1 MTPADQELQ
10 ALENEDNLLMLSLER
25 HVSMAMAEL
34 LVTEALEDQILKL
47 IRWQANY
54 PRATGQLLRV
64 VSADPDTS
72 AALARCV
79 LGAHN
84 VDGGIMDSV
93 LAAGFSRLTGP
104 VRDAAA
110 DRPRVRNIVGLRE
123 NDGYQSVPWPEP
135 DWLWPVGE
143 PFPPA
148 STTIG
153 VKARLNHLGF
163 GAGPLVDEWSTI
175 TTAAATRFQV
185 YDGLEPNGILDDLG
199 LERLEDA
206 TGRTPQQPINRIAPF

>member
-1 MTPADQELQ
+1 MTAGDL
-10 ALENEDNLLMLSLER
+10 ALEALDQNHNMLMLSLER
-25 HVSMAMAEL
+25 HVSMAKAEL
-34 LVTEALEDQILKL
+34 LATEPLEDQILKL

-79 LGAHN
+79 FGAHN

-110 DRPRVRNIVGLRE
+110 DRPRVRKIVGLRE
-123 NDGYQSVPWPEP
+123 NDGYQS
-135 DWLWPVGE
+135 
-143 PFPPA
+143 
-148 STTIG
+148 
-153 VKARLNHLGF
+153 
-163 GAGPLVDEWSTI
+163 
-175 TTAAATRFQV
+175 
-185 YDGLEPNGILDDLG
+185 
-199 LERLEDA
+199 
-206 TGRTPQQPINRIAPF
+206 